1 MTDGKKADV
10 HDEQEAPDKYG
21 LDEKR
26 WNLVNILLVVIEY
39 ILKVGICAL

>member
-10 HDEQEAPDKYG
+10 HDKYG